1 MSNPTLNLE
10 WQSICYFTHH
20 YVLQVHHSPCRG
32 SLAFFPELYREYADG
47 TKSKTIGGSSCLKH
61 AILGVTSLAL
71 FNASRVGELYV
82 NARRHYGLAM
92 RDMGYV
98 LRGSEQGAV
107 GGDEVLGAV
116 LFLCLF
122 AVSIYSLK
130 RRLRICGVL
139 KEPVRT

>member
-1 MSNPTLNLE
+1 M
-10 WQSICYFTHH
+10 
-20 YVLQVHHSPCRG
+20 
-32 SLAFFPELYREYADG
+32 
-47 TKSKTIGGSSCLKH
+47 KH
-61 AILGVTSLAL
+61 AILGVTLLAL

-107 GGDEVLGAV
+107 SGDEVLGAV

-122 AVSIYSLK
+122 AVSIHSSK
-130 RRLRICGVL
+130 QKLRICVY
-139 KEPVRT
+139 